1 MLATHHESPDGHFDL
16 YYHDGWAHLTVYP
29 PAENGRPV
37 YREDVQNRMKLLR
50 VPRMDG
56 AEIKKMIVAAD
67 GEPRRLVEWPDGRRL
82 ASVISV
88 TISDDALSAV
98 VHITA
103 PKRGA
108 RPPTAEEVVSAL
120 EAGGIRHGIDRDAV
134 VELLRDGK
142 YGEEVVVGRG
152 TLPVHA
158 RSGEIAYHFNPDR
171 GKPYLM
177 MEYGRIN
184 LKELNFIEDKSAGA
198 LLAEL
203 KPPVEPVDGRAVT
216 GETLSAETTVEPV
229 GLVAGENTEITDGGR
244 AIHATADGNVRLV
257 GDAVTIEPIVTVTNV
272 NYETGNIKCDGS
284 VVVEKSISDGFVIEA
299 GGDVQ
304 VGRGVGR
311 ATIIAGGNVLL
322 KSGINGGGEGRIT
335 CGGNLVA
342 KYIESSS
349 VNCEASVFVEEA
361 IMHSDLSA
369 GKHCVLTGRR
379 AEIIASDLIV
389 GGSLWCKKLGSV
401 SEAPMSVSIG
411 IPPHVLTAYR
421 QAVYE
426 IELTEDRLEKA
437 QEQLRQIDHSLSTG
451 TDTPRMLQARN
462 QLQADTTELPAAIA
476 EIRNNARQLRD
487 KLEASKNS
495 MLVVENI
502 IFAGSLVSFGHAE
515 YRPPTQGARATIL
528 THRHGQIKESG
539 YNSAERPTID
549 FEESVND
556 TNETPDEIPADTP

>member
-1 MLATHHESPDGHFDL
+1 LSATHHESPDGHFDL

-29 PAENGRPV
+29 PAETGRPV

-50 VPRMDG
+50 IPRVDG
-56 AEIKKMIVAAD
+56 AEIKKMIGAAD
-67 GEPRRLVEWPDGRRL
+67 GEPRQLVEWPDGQRL

-134 VELLRDGK
+134 LELLRDGT
-142 YGEEVVVGRG
+142 YEEEVMVGKG

-158 RSGEIAYHFNPDR
+158 RSGEIDYHFNPDR
-171 GKPYLM
+171 GKPYLV
-177 MEYGRIN
+177 MEYDRIN

-216 GETLSAETTVEPV
+216 GETLSADTIAEPV
-229 GLVAGENTEITDGGR
+229 ELVAGENTELTDGGQ

-257 GDAVTIEPIVTVTNV
+257 GEAVTIEPIVTVTDV

-284 VVVEKSISDGFVIEA
+284 VVVEKSIADGFVIEA

-311 ATIIAGGNVLL
+311 ATIIAGGNVLR
-322 KSGINGGGEGRIT
+322 KSGSNGGGEGRIR

-342 KYIESSS
+342 KYIEGSS
-349 VNCEASVFVEEA
+349 VDCEVNVFVEEA

-369 GKHCVLTGRR
+369 G
-379 AEIIASDLIV
+379 ASDLIV

-401 SEAPMSVSIG
+401 AEAPMTVSIG
-411 IPPHVLTAYR
+411 ISPHVLTSYR
-421 QAVYE
+421 QAAHE
-426 IELTEDRLEKA
+426 IELTEDRLEKT
-437 QEQLRQIDHSLSTG
+437 QEQLRQVDHSLST
-451 TDTPRMLQARN
+451 DKDAPRMLQARV
-462 QLQADTTELPAAIA
+462 QLQADETELTATIA

-495 MLVVENI
+495 MLVVEDT
-502 IFAGSLVSFGHAE
+502 IFAGSLVSFGRAE
-515 YRPPTQGARATIL
+515 YRPPTQGARATVL
-528 THRHGQIKESG
+528 THRHGEIKESG
-539 YNSAERPTID
+539 YNPAERPKID
-549 FEESVND
+549 FEESVTD
-556 TNETPDEIPADTP
+556 ADDTPDEIPAGAP